1 MLAQGGGAA
10 HASMIPQQEA
20 DATIEAAIREAEDH
34 TSAEI
39 RVFITRH
46 APDAARASE
55 EAARH
60 FQRLTMTRTPM
71 RNAVLLY
78 VAPASSQVAVAAD
91 EAVCFQ
97 LGKRFFNA
105 IQRAAAPHLPHDAPR
120 AILEALRATARPLAR
135 RFPRSSFDRDNLPN
149 AVLRD

>member
-1 MLAQGGGAA
+1 
-10 HASMIPQQEA
+10 MIPQQET
-20 DATIEAAIREAEDH
+20 DAAIEAAIREAEDH

-46 APDAARASE
+46 APDAAQASG

-60 FQRLTMTRTPM
+60 FQRLSMTRTPM

-78 VAPASSQVAVAAD
+78 VAPASSQVAVEAD
-91 EAVCFQ
+91 EAVRFQ
-97 LGKRFFNA
+97 LGQRYVHA

-120 AILEALRATARPLAR
+120 AILEAVRAAARPLAR
-135 RFPRSSFDRDNLPN
+135 RFPRSSFDRNNFPN